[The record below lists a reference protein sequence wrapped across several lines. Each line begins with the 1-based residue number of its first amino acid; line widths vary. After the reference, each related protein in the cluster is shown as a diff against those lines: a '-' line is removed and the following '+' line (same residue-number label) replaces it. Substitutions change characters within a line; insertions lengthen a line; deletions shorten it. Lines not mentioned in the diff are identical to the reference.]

1 MNNSNSN
8 RCNNINSSNS
18 SNNNNIGPVEIM
30 IGVSCNVFDSYHY
43 FKRVQIRRNYALA
56 TRCTAVSG
64 MDLFCEESNEGEI
77 DDLLAFKKVFED
89 EIQFV
94 EIDVGVKGSLQMHYD
109 NQTLSE
115 VVLLAIRTSTSA
127 PDHSIDYRFRSCGR
141 ILARSVTYRPLHSST
156 QTPNSQRKISAMRRR

>member
-1 MNNSNSN
+1 MLG
-8 RCNNINSSNS
+8 RQTAKCCGPTRQSSS
-18 SNNNNIGPVEIM
+18 LARAPV
-30 IGVSCNVFDSYHY
+30 NVFDLYHY
-43 FKRVQIRRNYALA
+43 LKRAQIRRNYALA

-94 EIDVGVKGSLQMHYD
+94 EIDVGVKGSLHMHYD

-115 VVLLAIRTSTSA
+115 VVLL
-127 PDHSIDYRFRSCGR
+127 
-141 ILARSVTYRPLHSST
+141 
-156 QTPNSQRKISAMRRR
+156 